1 MTGPVTIPTVL
12 SFILGATVDVTL
24 LAYGARRLLAER
36 RFSLSR
42 TIVAGLAGQALTS
55 TIFTA
60 MASGWHLGA
69 HQPSPGTLPPGARP
83 TPPCSPTCSAW

>member
-1 MTGPVTIPTVL
+1 MAISTLLT
-12 SFILGATVDVTL
+12 FILGATIDIAL

-55 TIFTA
+55 SIFFSL
-60 MASGWHLGA
+60 ASGWHLGA
-69 HQPSPGTLPPGARP
+69 KRP
-83 TPPCSPTCSAW
+83 AVGHAGPVAERCP

>member
-1 MTGPVTIPTVL
+1 VAISTLLT
-12 SFILGATVDVTL
+12 FILGATVDVAL

-55 TIFTA
+55 SIFFSLA
-60 MASGWHLGA
+60 RR
-69 HQPSPGTLPPGARP
+69 QGARTRLRNGARLRRP
-83 TPPCSPTCSAW
+83 QLG

>member
-1 MTGPVTIPTVL
+1 MAAPRRPAWLTGPVTIPTVL
-12 SFILGATVDVTL
+12 SFILGATVDVAL

-55 TIFTA
+55 AIFTA

-69 HQPSPGTLPPGARP
+69 HGP
-83 TPPCSPTCSAW
+83 